1 MNTLSSLF
9 AAVLA
14 ALPLV
19 SQDPA
24 AAPAADPLPAA
35 GSPEA
40 ATLVDKAIEKM
51 LAVGRGNWRSHEE
64 QDNAMMRQFQAQMG
78 GGDGV
83 DVEGGWS
90 QGMVWGETDL
100 NTFVKHAGR
109 MVVKTAG
116 VWKLRATKL
125 ASGQPAPFALDPSLF
140 FAVLR
145 DLPTEERRV
154 VHTDSA
160 EVGGKKLVVLTMSF
174 DGDVATD
181 FVDSGAVPEVS
192 GGMGAIVMG
201 GIGGMGVPTAQ
212 RSVHVALFV
221 DPVNGDVLRLGVKL
235 YEKNPMFGNMRIQV
249 QGAGGGDDDA
259 EQDEAEEK
267 AEKDDKGGAAKPEW
281 KNGLPTR
288 KPGRDE
294 STMTYRCDFTKI
306 GLVDAPD
313 LGDKAKALLQ
323 IR

>member
-1 MNTLSSLF
+1 MNTLASLF
-9 AAVLA
+9 VA
-14 ALPLV
+14 ALASFPILA
-19 SQDPA
+19 QDPV

-90 QGMVWGETDL
+90 QGMVWGDADL
-100 NTFVKHAGR
+100 NTFVKHGGR
-109 MVVKTAG
+109 MIVKSAG
-116 VWKLRATKL
+116 VWKLRASKL
-125 ASGQPAPFALDPSLF
+125 ASGQPAPFALDPALF
-140 FAVLR
+140 FAVVR
-145 DLPTEERRV
+145 DLPAEERRV

-160 EVGGKKLVVLTMSF
+160 EVRGKKVVVLTMSF
-174 DGDVATD
+174 DGDVASD

-221 DPVNGDVLRLGVKL
+221 DPANGDVLRLGVKL

-249 QGAGGGDDDA
+249 QGAGGGDDEAAEDETEEQAAKDA
-259 EQDEAEEK
+259 
-267 AEKDDKGGAAKPEW
+267 AAKPEW
-281 KNGLPTR
+281 KNGMPTR

-294 STMTYRCDFTKI
+294 STMTYRCDFTKV

-313 LGDKAKALLQ
+313 LDDRAKALLQ

>member
-1 MNTLSSLF
+1 MNTLASLF
-9 AAVLA
+9 VAAA
-14 ALPLV
+14 MALPLLA
-19 SQDPA
+19 QDPA
-24 AAPAADPLPAA
+24 PVPAADPLPAA

-64 QDNAMMRQFQAQMG
+64 QDSAMMRQFQAQLG

-109 MVVKTAG
+109 MIVKAAG
-116 VWKLRATKL
+116 VWKLRASKL
-125 ASGQPAPFALDPSLF
+125 ASGQAAPFALDPSLF

-145 DLPTEERRV
+145 DLPADERRV
-154 VHTDSA
+154 VNTEAA
-160 EVGGKKLVVLTMSF
+160 EVRGKKVVVLTMSF
-174 DGDVATD
+174 DGDVAAD

-201 GIGGMGVPTAQ
+201 GIGGMGVPTAE
-212 RSVHVALFV
+212 RVVHLALSV
-221 DPVNGDVLRLGVKL
+221 DPTNGDVLRLGVKL

-259 EQDEAEEK
+259 EEDEKEEK
-267 AEKDDKGGAAKPEW
+267 ADKDGAAKPQW

-313 LGDKAKALLQ
+313 LEDKAKALLQ